1 MRGRLAAG
9 FLVLCIAGLLVWN
22 YARPFP
28 PAVAAL
34 KLPVEE
40 TVAGTAPDLP
50 WPRVGAAAVAVSGL
64 GAIATSGNEQ
74 TLPAASVTKVMT
86 ALVLLADKPLAAG
99 ESGPSISIT
108 EVDVRAYQTDLAQ
121 DQSVVR
127 VAVGEKISE
136 LSALEGMLIPSGN
149 NLAETLARWDAGS
162 VAAFVAKM
170 NARAKQLGLTH
181 TTFADP
187 AGADPGSTST
197 PSDLM
202 KLGTTAMAL
211 PVFAQIVSLPSAV
224 LPVAGAVFNVDTV
237 LGKDGII
244 GIKTGSGFKLG
255 ANFLFAAAVQVS
267 SHPVTIFGCVMG
279 QPTLAAAFDAAR
291 ALIRAMVPALTVKK
305 VVARNQAVGTYVTPW
320 GQQTDLLS
328 TVDVLVVQWP
338 EMVMRERLD
347 APALAVTKPV
357 NPGVDAGK
365 LHIVLGDYALDVP
378 LVTASG
384 LYPPSKLWRVTRI
397 PGQN

>member
-9 FLVLCIAGLLVWN
+9 FVVLCIAGLLVWN
-22 YARPFP
+22 YLRPYP

-34 KLPVEE
+34 ELPVEQ

-50 WPRVGAAAVAVSGL
+50 WPSTGAAAVGVSGL

-74 TLPAASVTKVMT
+74 TLPAASVTKVMS
-86 ALVLLADKPLAAG
+86 ALVILGDKPLAAG

-108 EVDVRAYQTDLAQ
+108 DLDVRAYESDRAQ
-121 DQSVVR
+121 GQSVVT
-127 VAVGEKISE
+127 VAAGEKISE
-136 LSALEGMLIPSGN
+136 FSALEGMLIPSGN

-162 VAAFVAKM
+162 VAAFVVKM

-181 TTFADP
+181 TRFADP
-187 AGADPGSTST
+187 AGADPASTST

-202 KLGTTAMAL
+202 RLGVTAMAL

-224 LPVAGAVFNVDTV
+224 LPVAGAVFNVDAV
-237 LGKDGII
+237 LGRDGIV

-267 SHPVTIFGCVMG
+267 SHRVTIFGCVMG
-279 QPTLAAAFDAAR
+279 QPTLAAAFDEAR
-291 ALIRAMVPALTVKK
+291 ALIRAMVPALTVKRI
-305 VVARNQAVGTYVTPW
+305 VARNQAVGTYVTPW
-320 GQQTDLLS
+320 GDRTDLLS
-328 TVDVLVVQWP
+328 TVDVLVVEWP

-347 APALAVTKPV
+347 APPLAVSKPV
-357 NPGVDAGK
+357 NPGADAGS
-365 LHIVLGDYALDVP
+365 LHVVLGDYALDVP
-378 LVTASG
+378 LVTAGG
-384 LYPPSKLWRVTRI
+384 LFPPSKLWRVTRL